1 MPFSS
6 KNGLC
11 DIGKNTPK
19 SYGKCPSIPSQFF
32 FLWMAS
38 LIMAIMVIIV
48 NMFITVIMIIMINSI
63 IEENPI

>member
-1 MPFSS
+1 M
-6 KNGLC
+6 
-11 DIGKNTPK
+11 
-19 SYGKCPSIPSQFF
+19 SIHTFTTF

-48 NMFITVIMIIMINSI
+48 NMFITVIIIIMINSI